1 MLAQIDVELRVKDLI
16 EENTHTCKLDD
27 LQKYFYPN
35 DFHTIVSIPI
45 STTGSSDK
53 IIWHH
58 TKSGKY
64 EVKSGY
70 HLAREM
76 IRCEQV
82 SNERDKSINK
92 SFSKEFWKFLLSM
105 NITNKY

>member
-16 EENTHTCKLDD
+16 EENIHIWKLDE
-27 LQKYFYPN
+27 LQNYFCLK

-58 TKSGKY
+58 TKSGKH
-64 EVKSGY
+64 EAKLGY

-82 SNERDKSINK
+82 SNEKVNLVTNLSHKNSG
-92 SFSKEFWKFLLSM
+92 SF
-105 NITNKY
+105 YAQ